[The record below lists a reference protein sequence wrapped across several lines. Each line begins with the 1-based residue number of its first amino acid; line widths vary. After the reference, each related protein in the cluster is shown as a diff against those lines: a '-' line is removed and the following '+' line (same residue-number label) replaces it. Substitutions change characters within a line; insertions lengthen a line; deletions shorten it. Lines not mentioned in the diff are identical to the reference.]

1 MMGLRLSALLS
12 PLRSRLVA
20 TTTRPTRSAPRALRA
35 VLIAWG
41 MVLGMALAGCS
52 APKPAQYA
60 ADRPALDPATYF
72 NGRLDAWGMFQDRF
86 GNVVKRFTVEMNC
99 RWEGDTGTLEEDFLY
114 ADGTRE
120 RRVWTL
126 RRVAPDRYIGTA
138 SDVVGEAQGQ
148 VAGNAFNW
156 RYTLALPIDGRT
168 WHVDFDDWMFL
179 IDDRVMLNRAVMSK
193 FGIRLGE
200 VTLSFTKR

>member
-1 MMGLRLSALLS
+1 
-12 PLRSRLVA
+12 
-20 TTTRPTRSAPRALRA
+20 

>member
-1 MMGLRLSALLS
+1 MMGFSLS
-12 PLRSRLVA
+12 LVRRA
-20 TTTRPTRSAPRALRA
+20 VTWPARALDSGRPARALQA
-35 VLIAWG
+35 VLLAA
-41 MVLGMALAGCS
+41 VVALTLGLAGCS
-52 APKPAQYA
+52 APLPAHYA
-60 ADRPALDPATYF
+60 AERPVLDPSRYF

-86 GNVVKRFTVEMNC
+86 GKVVKRFTVEMNC

-138 SDVVGEAQGQ
+138 ADVVGEAVGI

-156 RYTLALPIDGRT
+156 RYTLALPIEGRT

-179 IDDRVMLNRAVMSK
+179 VDDQVMLNRAVMSK

>member
-1 MMGLRLSALLS
+1 MMGFSLS
-12 PLRSRLVA
+12 LVRRA
-20 TTTRPTRSAPRALRA
+20 VTWPVRALDSGRPARALQA
-35 VLIAWG
+35 VLLAA
-41 MVLGMALAGCS
+41 VVALTLGLAGCS
-52 APKPAQYA
+52 APLPAHYA
-60 ADRPALDPATYF
+60 AERPVLDPSRYF

-86 GNVVKRFTVEMNC
+86 GKVVKRFTVEMNC

-138 SDVVGEAQGQ
+138 ADVVGEAVGI

-156 RYTLALPIDGRT
+156 RYTLARPIEGRT

-179 IDDRVMLNRAVMSK
+179 VDDQVMLNRAVMSK

>member
-1 MMGLRLSALLS
+1 MIANPLCSVSPHQAGFARRLLTRGGRMATAFATAALVALSVLLS
-12 PLRSRLVA
+12 
-20 TTTRPTRSAPRALRA
+20 
-35 VLIAWG
+35 
-41 MVLGMALAGCS
+41 GCS
-52 APKPAQYA
+52 APMPAQYA
-60 ADRPALDPATYF
+60 AERPVLDPTRYF

-126 RRVAPDRYIGTA
+126 RKVAPDRFIGTA
-138 SDVVGEAQGQ
+138 SDVVGEAVGSR
-148 VAGNAFNW
+148 AGNSFNW

-179 IDDRVMLNRAVMSK
+179 IDDQVMLNRAVMSK